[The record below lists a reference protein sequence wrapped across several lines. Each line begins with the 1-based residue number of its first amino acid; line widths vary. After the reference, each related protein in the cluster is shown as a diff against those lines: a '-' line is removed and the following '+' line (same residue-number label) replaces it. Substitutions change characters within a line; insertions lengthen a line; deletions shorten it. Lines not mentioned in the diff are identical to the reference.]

1 MTNKKRIF
9 EKEKS
14 RIQVRIDS
22 DVHKELKDF
31 AKETGI
37 ELYPMINRALR
48 RNLITNRK
56 IFLPWKEI
64 NHDL

>member
-1 MTNKKRIF
+1 MGNKKRF
-9 EKEKS
+9 CEKEKS

-48 RNLITNRK
+48 RNLSKNKK
-56 IFLPWKEI
+56 IFLP
-64 NHDL
+64 